1 MIKWDV
7 LVSPFLLPVS
17 FLWDALSFWRLWI
30 NYWLSQPDQE
40 HLAKVARVQA
50 QVRTEILFR
59 FIGYIPSEKIG
70 QNF

>member
-30 NYWLSQPDQE
+30 NYWLSRPDQE

-50 QVRTEILFR
+50 QVGAEILFR
-59 FIGYIPSEKIG
+59 F
-70 QNF
+70 FCH

>member
-30 NYWLSQPDQE
+30 NYWLPRPDQE

-50 QVRTEILFR
+50 QVSAEILFR
-59 FIGYIPSEKIG
+59 FICH
-70 QNF
+70 

>member
-17 FLWDALSFWRLWI
+17 FLWDVLSFWRLWI

-50 QVRTEILFR
+50 QVGAKILFR
-59 FIGYIPSEKIG
+59 FICHRSH
-70 QNF
+70 

>member
-40 HLAKVARVQA
+40 HLAKVASVQA
-50 QVRTEILFR
+50 QVGAEIFLR
-59 FIGYIPSEKIG
+59 FIC
-70 QNF
+70 Q

>member
-17 FLWDALSFWRLWI
+17 FLWDAFSFWRLWI
-30 NYWLSQPDQE
+30 NYWLSRPDQE

-50 QVRTEILFR
+50 QVNAEIFFR
-59 FIGYIPSEKIG
+59 FILSVK
-70 QNF
+70 FLHR